1 MPSFE
6 TASGLLAPDPKDQPD
21 QGLRMMGSR
30 EGPQDIRLTEERTS
44 LLWEMRLSGHFVKTS
59 SKSCLTR

>member
-6 TASGLLAPDPKDQPD
+6 TASGLLAPDPKDQSD

-44 LLWEMRLSGHFVKTS
+44 LLGNEIVWAFRQNFVKV
-59 SKSCLTR
+59 LPDR